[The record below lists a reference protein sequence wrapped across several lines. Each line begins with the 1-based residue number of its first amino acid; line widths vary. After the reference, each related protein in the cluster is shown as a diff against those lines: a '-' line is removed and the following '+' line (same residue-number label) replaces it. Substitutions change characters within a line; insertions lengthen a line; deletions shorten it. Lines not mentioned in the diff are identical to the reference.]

1 MVVGVP
7 KEEHEKVLRE
17 LSGLQETLSK
27 TQSALDAMQA
37 RVQALEL
44 GQARVPAL
52 ALALA
57 RMDGQ
62 LELLVRMQQ
71 STARP
76 YNRRKR
82 LRVHV
87 GRIPIRLKQAS
98 VEHWV
103 CAQFT
108 RKVKRIR

>member
-17 LSGLQETLSK
+17 LSGLQETLGK

-52 ALALA
+52 ELALA

-62 LELLVRMQQ
+62 LDLLVRMQQ

-76 YNRRKR
+76 YY
-82 LRVHV
+82 
-87 GRIPIRLKQAS
+87 PAQAPPS
-98 VEHWV
+98 SRGTGPDT
-103 CAQFT
+103 A
-108 RKVKRIR
+108 